1 MKKYQYKVSIIIPI
15 FDVKD
20 YILECLNSVLNQTL
34 KEIEIICIDDCSP
47 ENEYK
52 IIKKLQKKDNRIVYI
67 RHKKN
72 LFQGGARNTGIEI
85 AKGEYI
91 FFLDSDDWIEP
102 SCIETLYHTAKIN
115 NANIVSYEFDFYENG
130 SFSEFKAHKQMIEG
144 WTTVSPQKFNILQRV
159 CYDKLYKSDIFLDKD
174 IRFPSNTKIED
185 IEFYWKLFTKYNIA
199 YHIKKNLYHYR
210 QREGSTMTQLN
221 NELFYINFL
230 KITQNIYKYLKK
242 ENLLKIYSDA
252 FNERITINANALK
265 VNKEKYLKEIY
276 LFLKEEGFHIQ
287 NFLISSVDIL
297 IKISEDFIS
306 RKKAILY
313 GFNDI
318 ARLIYEVSKNHIYKI
333 IDTNRY
339 GQNYENIEV
348 INLQNLKD
356 INNKF
361 FIITANKIEYINEIK
376 SDILNSFPQATI
388 VSLSDYYLYKENNEI
403 TNSNKQ
409 IIATLTTYGKRINS
423 VEIAINSILEQEK
436 KADKIL
442 LWLAKDEF
450 NFENIPK
457 SLKKLHDDKQ
467 IEIKFCKD
475 IKSYKKLIPTL
486 DLYKDEI
493 IITFDDDMIYDKRL
507 VQKLYEE
514 HLRYPETIIC
524 GRGHK
529 MLFDSK
535 RNILPYKD
543 WTFESDDFME
553 SDDIF
558 PTGVCGILYP
568 PNCFY
573 KDIQNEELF
582 MSLAPNADDIWFKT
596 MTLLNNRK
604 SKVLSQNNKEFSKQN
619 LIETTQENALFLQN
633 KNQGLNDIYLDK
645 VFKFYS
651 LDEKIK
657 F

>member
-1 MKKYQYKVSIIIPI
+1 MKP
-15 FDVKD
+15 
-20 YILECLNSVLNQTL
+20 
-34 KEIEIICIDDCSP
+34 
-47 ENEYK
+47 
-52 IIKKLQKKDNRIVYI
+52 
-67 RHKKN
+67 
-72 LFQGGARNTGIEI
+72 
-85 AKGEYI
+85 
-91 FFLDSDDWIEP
+91 
-102 SCIETLYHTAKIN
+102 
-115 NANIVSYEFDFYENG
+115 
-130 SFSEFKAHKQMIEG
+130 
-144 WTTVSPQKFNILQRV
+144 
-159 CYDKLYKSDIFLDKD
+159 
-174 IRFPSNTKIED
+174 
-185 IEFYWKLFTKYNIA
+185 
-199 YHIKKNLYHYR
+199 
-210 QREGSTMTQLN
+210 
-221 NELFYINFL
+221 
-230 KITQNIYKYLKK
+230 
-242 ENLLKIYSDA
+242 
-252 FNERITINANALK
+252 
-265 VNKEKYLKEIY
+265 
-276 LFLKEEGFHIQ
+276 
-287 NFLISSVDIL
+287 
-297 IKISEDFIS
+297 
-306 RKKAILY
+306 
-313 GFNDI
+313 
-318 ARLIYEVSKNHIYKI
+318 SKNHKNRKLHNWLLYDLSDKYLLEYTPFYKGVMLDLGCADKPFEEFFSKYI
-333 IDTNRY
+333 SSYIGVDWTNCLH
-339 GQNYENIEV
+339 GSKADIVANLNEKLPIE
-348 INLQNLKD
+348 D
-356 INNKF
+356 DF
-361 FIITANKIEYINEIK
+361 A
-376 SDILNSFPQATI
+376 DTI
-388 VSLSDYYLYKENNEI
+388 VSLNVLEHLYDPQGFLKESFRVLKDDGTIILHIPFMWWVHEAPHDYFRYTPYGLRYLLSEAGYTDIKVQPIAGFFTTILMKINYFSLRAIKGSKLRQKVVKNLLKPFWYINQKIAPKLDNMHRGWSLEAQSFFVI
-403 TNSNKQ
+403 AKKKVPKQQNSNKK
-409 IIATLTTYGKRINS
+409 IIATLTTYGKRINT
-423 VEIAINSILEQEK
+423 VDIAINSLLEQDK

-529 MLFDSK
+529 ILFDSK

-582 MSLAPNADDIWFKT
+582 MSLAPNADDIWFKA

-604 SKVLSQNNKEFSKQN
+604 SKILNQNNKEFSKQN